1 MISGTLDKAYHEST
15 QYTALL
21 LPMIRLMMPHQ
32 IRKTTKKSH
41 PLGAKI
47 YVETYSPVNATAP
60 DPEDRIL
67 GKKYMAT
74 VQFLKLKHKVVTS
87 ATEQT

>member
-1 MISGTLDKAYHEST
+1 
-15 QYTALL
+15 
-21 LPMIRLMMPHQ
+21 MIRVMVPHQ
-32 IRKTTKKSH
+32 IRKTTKKPSF
-41 PLGAKI
+41 GVGKI
-47 YVETYSPVNATAP
+47 YVETYSPFNATAP

-67 GKKYMAT
+67 GKNMTT

>member
-1 MISGTLDKAYHEST
+1 MSSLTLDKAYHEST

-21 LPMIRLMMPHQ
+21 SPMIRVMMPHQ
-32 IRKTTKKSH
+32 IRKTTKKKPPFGVRKFMWKRIPQLMQRH
-41 PLGAKI
+41 QTLRVG
-47 YVETYSPVNATAP
+47 YSRKN
-60 DPEDRIL
+60 
-67 GKKYMAT
+67 MAT